1 MSTLR
6 VNNITPL
13 SGSSVITI
21 SGSLQTQPGS
31 SFTGSLDGTASYA
44 LIAGYVDSTNVEGP
58 YGMGSIA
65 TASYAVTSESS
76 SYATTAS
83 YALNGEST
91 DTGSLLVTAS
101 VSSNTLTFT
110 KGNGDQFA
118 LIIDTGSATTVNTSS
133 FATTGSNTFVGTQTI
148 SGSVT
153 LSGSIN
159 FIDGSTITSLTSSS
173 GDGYGYTTMILTPD
187 TSLTTDQYIVLDPTT
202 PNHIH
207 IRAGGMI
214 DSSSAY
220 LYLGGEKANVVVQN
234 LDGSFNEK
242 YWVQINSQTG
252 STQSTWVF
260 DDNGSTIFPSL
271 TTPRGDVSNGDL
283 TTNTLRLGDGTDQAV
298 ISTPDGTDANPSS
311 QRLVINPGQGSGSS
325 EGGDIYLWAGRG
337 GVEGGSGGDVKVRG
351 GYGPVTGGGGYVRI
365 EGGDTTD
372 GTAGFVEIK
381 GGNSSTAAGGDV
393 DLYGGFG
400 NSNTQNGNV
409 TINTYDSIG
418 SIKTWVFDTSG
429 SLSVPGT
436 ITGASNLATTGSNT
450 FNGDQITSGSVQISG
465 SLVIPI
471 SSSLTLTGSMYVE
484 PAANKLWIYTGNG
497 GIDGWVTSSL
507 G

>member
-1 MSTLR
+1 M
-6 VNNITPL
+6 
-13 SGSSVITI
+13 
-21 SGSLQTQPGS
+21 
-31 SFTGSLDGTASYA
+31 
-44 LIAGYVDSTNVEGP
+44 
-58 YGMGSIA
+58 
-65 TASYAVTSESS
+65 
-76 SYATTAS
+76 
-83 YALNGEST
+83 
-91 DTGSLLVTAS
+91 
-101 VSSNTLTFT
+101 
-110 KGNGDQFA
+110 
-118 LIIDTGSATTVNTSS
+118 
-133 FATTGSNTFVGTQTI
+133 
-148 SGSVT
+148 
-153 LSGSIN
+153 
-159 FIDGSTITSLTSSS
+159 
-173 GDGYGYTTMILTPD
+173 
-187 TSLTTDQYIVLDPTT
+187 
-202 PNHIH
+202 
-207 IRAGGMI
+207 
-214 DSSSAY
+214 
-220 LYLGGEKANVVVQN
+220 
-234 LDGSFNEK
+234 
-242 YWVQINSQTG
+242 
-252 STQSTWVF
+252 
-260 DDNGSTIFPSL
+260 
-271 TTPRGDVSNGDL
+271 SNGDL